1 MNVYACH
8 GLNNAYTA
16 NFSIFA
22 VTKHKNMR
30 YIYSLFGLLLGFS
43 MTAGAQQS
51 PQAKVNSTASC
62 SDLSVHS
69 RLIDLNKEL
78 EAKKYNMVFF
88 SSGNIPSK
96 NLMSVRLECKA
107 GETYEIR
114 YVLGAH
120 ASKYQ
125 LNVIDNNVSHI
136 LKKKDK
142 LNGAGLTVIS
152 EQFVARSTGVY
163 VIVYSQQAKVDNCVG
178 LSVFKK

>member
-1 MNVYACH
+1 
-8 GLNNAYTA
+8 
-16 NFSIFA
+16 
-22 VTKHKNMR
+22 MR
-30 YIYSLFGLLLGFS
+30 YLYPLFGLLLGGS
-43 MTAGAQQS
+43 ISVAAQQAQS
-51 PQAKVNSTASC
+51 AKVNSTESC

-69 RLIDLNKEL
+69 RLVDLNKEL
-78 EAKKYNMVFF
+78 EAKKYHMTFF

-114 YVLGAH
+114 YVLGSH

-125 LNVIDNNVSHI
+125 INVIDNNVSHI

-142 LNGAGLTVIS
+142 TNADGLTVVS
-152 EQFVARSTGVY
+152 EQFVAKSTGVY
-163 VIVYSQQAKVDNCVG
+163 VIVYSQQAKTPNCVG